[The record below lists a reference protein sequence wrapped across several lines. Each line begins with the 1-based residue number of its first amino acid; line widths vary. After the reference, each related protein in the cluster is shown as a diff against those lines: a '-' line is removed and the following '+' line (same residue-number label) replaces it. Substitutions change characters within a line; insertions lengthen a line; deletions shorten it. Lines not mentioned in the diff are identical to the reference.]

1 MDFTQDWFTSNISN
15 FEHAKK
21 VIPDNK
27 RILEIG
33 SFEGRSTVWMLENML
48 AEDGAIVCVD
58 TFQGGIEHSNL
69 NLTKLRDTFE
79 NNIQEAKKPKQLVS
93 IAEMESTNALAVLIK
108 EQQEP
113 FDFIYVDGSHE
124 ILDVLTD
131 AVMAFKVLKKGGVM
145 LFDDY
150 GGGQHVRHA
159 VDLFLLATTGLC
171 TLLCCNYQLAIQ
183 KT

>member
-1 MDFTQDWFTSNISN
+1 MDFTQDWFTNNIAN
-15 FEHAKK
+15 FEMAYKAM
-21 VIPDNK
+21 PDDR

-33 SFEGRSTVWMLENML
+33 SFEGRSTVWMLQNML
-48 AEDGAIVCVD
+48 SDVGIIVCVD
-58 TFQGGIEHSNL
+58 TFEGGIEHAGL

-79 NNIQEAKKPKQLVS
+79 NNVHEACKPDQEVHVM
-93 IAEMESTNALAVLIK
+93 EMRSEQALAELISKNVL
-108 EQQEP
+108 

-124 ILDVLTD
+124 LLDVLTD

-171 TLLCCNYQLAIQ
+171 TVLCCNYQLAIQ